1 MSKLLVSQYQRELEE
16 LKRYSGSRNESSIRA
31 AFQRLLGEYCKT
43 RDFRLIPELEYR
55 DSRIRPDGT
64 VKDALR
70 LDWGYWESKDE
81 YDDLDAEIEEKF
93 AKGYPK
99 DNIIFEDSQ
108 TAILI
113 QGGEEQQRV
122 SMEDAEA
129 LDKLLLAFTDY
140 VRPEVKGFREALEQF
155 KTDVPE
161 IAAELRSRIAEASRN
176 NGEFQIKRDAFLS
189 LCRESINPEVSLED
203 VTEMMV
209 QHILSEDIFTNIF
222 NESYFHRENNIARSL
237 SQVIATFF
245 NFSLRRDTLKS
256 IEHYYA
262 VIKRESVNIANHHEK
277 QKFLKVVYENF
288 YKAYNPKAADRL
300 GIVYTPNEIVRFMLE
315 STDYLLHRHFGKILA
330 DEQVEILDPATG
342 TGTFITELIE
352 YLPASRLEYKYLNEI
367 HCNEVAI
374 LPYYIANLNIEYTY
388 QQKMGQYQEFQNIC
402 LVDTLDHTS
411 YHYKQMDLFA
421 MTMENTQRINR
432 QNDREISVIIGN
444 PPYNAWQESF
454 NQNNANRAYG
464 SIDNR
469 IRGTYVKQGKAQNQN
484 ALYDMYVRF
493 VRWASDRISKN
504 GVIAFV
510 SNSSFID
517 GFAFD
522 GFRKVIAQE
531 FNEIWMI
538 DTKGNARNS
547 GERRRKEGGNVF
559 NDEIKVGI
567 AVYFL
572 VRSEKLEGFKVYY
585 NALADYAK
593 SEEKQAYFVANKLQ
607 DLPFDHIRPDKK
619 HNWINLTDNDFD
631 ELLPLIDKEVKAG
644 RSDEAVFQLFSRGV
658 GTYRDEWV
666 YDFSQ
671 ESLTAKMEFFVET
684 YQATLKDPD
693 YLDKNKIK
701 WDRELRK
708 YLGRKIEKKF
718 NESCN
723 TKSLYRPFTKKYL
736 YFDKHFNGM
745 TYQIPSLFPSSQF
758 KNLVIAVTNHTQI
771 PFLVQA
777 TNTIPSLDVGGR
789 ATQCLPLYRYDKE
802 GNRQDNI
809 TDWALALFRQ
819 RYLPSPPTPLP
830 RERGEGS
837 SVFAEEESADPTL
850 PNSPHPSTPNPNQSQ
865 SQSQSQSPSPVGE
878 GFRVRASSNQKPSPV
893 DEELRVRAS
902 SNQSPSPVDEEL
914 RVRASSNQSPS
925 PVDEELRVRAS
936 SNQSPSPVD
945 EELRV
950 RASLTAAEF
959 SEVAGARRAI
969 PRVLLQK
976 AKELRQTETHAE
988 KLLWQCLRNRQLN
1001 NAKFRRQH
1009 NIGQFIVDFYCHD
1022 AKLVIELDGEI
1033 HQQQQERDRDREIWL
1048 QSHNIRVLRF
1058 PNKAIT
1064 DNLIDSLEL
1073 IATALDIPS
1082 PPTPLPQERGEES
1095 GNATSSTSQPHPSPS
1110 PVDEELRVRASNPSP
1125 SPVEAELRVRA
1136 SNQSPSPVEA
1146 ELRVRASNQSP
1157 SPVGEGFRVR
1167 ASIQKIDIFHYTY
1180 AVLHNPQYRQKY
1192 EQNLKRDFPRLPFY
1206 DDFWQWSNWGQQLM
1220 ELHLNYET
1228 IEPYP
1233 LQRIDI
1239 PLKPGKLNKPKLKA
1253 DKTKNTITLDNIT
1266 TLQNIPAIVW
1276 DYKLGNRSALEWI
1289 LDQHKEKK
1297 PRDATIREKFNTYKF
1312 ADYKEKVIDLL
1323 MRVCT
1328 VSVQTMQIINQM
1340 NPDD

>member
-1 MSKLLVSQYQRELEE
+1 M
-16 LKRYSGSRNESSIRA
+16 IRTT
-31 AFQRLLGEYCKT
+31 FQKLLGEYCKT

-55 DSRIRPDGT
+55 NSRIRPDGT

-81 YDDLDAEIEEKF
+81 YDNLDAEIEEKF
-93 AKGYPK
+93 AKGYPR

-122 SMEDAEA
+122 SMQDAEA
-129 LDKLLLAFTDY
+129 LDSLLQAFINY

-161 IAAELRSRIAEASRN
+161 IAAELQSRIAEASRN
-176 NGEFQIKRDAFLS
+176 NKEFQIKRDAFLS

-203 VTEMMV
+203 VTEMIV

-222 NESYFHRENNIARSL
+222 NESHFHRENNIARSL
-237 SQVIATFF
+237 SQVIETFF
-245 NFSLRRDTLKS
+245 TRALRRDTLKS

-262 VIKRESVNIANHHEK
+262 VIKRESVNIANHHDK

-300 GIVYTPNEIVRFMLE
+300 GIVYTPNEIVRFMIE

-352 YLPASRLEYKYLNEI
+352 YLPSHRLQYKYLNEI

-388 QQKMGQYQEFQNIC
+388 QQKMGEYQEFQNIC

-444 PPYNAWQESF
+444 PPYNAWQENF
-454 NQNNANRAYG
+454 NLNNANRAYS

-469 IRGTYVKQGKAQNQN
+469 IRGTYVKQGKAQNKN

-493 VRWASDRISKN
+493 VRWASDSIGKN
-504 GVIAFV
+504 GVIAFI

-517 GFAFD
+517 GLAFD
-522 GFRKVIAQE
+522 GFRKAIAQE
-531 FNEIWMI
+531 FNEVWMI

-593 SEEKQAYFVANKLQ
+593 SEEKQAYFVANKFDQ
-607 DLPFDHIRPDKK
+607 LPFDHIRPDKK

-644 RSDEAVFQLFSRGV
+644 RSDEAVFKLFSAGIK
-658 GTYRDEWV
+658 TQRDEWV
-666 YDFSQ
+666 YAFSQ
-671 ESLTAKMEFFVET
+671 TSLAAKMEFFVET

-701 WDRELRK
+701 WDAELTR
-708 YLGRKIEKKF
+708 YLARRIEKEFDK
-718 NESCN
+718 NCITE
-723 TKSLYRPFTKKYL
+723 SLYRPFTKKYL
-736 YFDKHFNGM
+736 YFDKQFNGR
-745 TYQIPSLFPSSQF
+745 TYQWFNIYNEDESKSIIFNVGNPDFACLCSCSIVDLV
-758 KNLVIAVTNHTQI
+758 NLKFGN
-771 PFLVQA
+771 
-777 TNTIPSLDVGGR
+777 GG
-789 ATQCLPLYRYDKE
+789 TQCLPLYRYDKE
-802 GNRQDNI
+802 GNRHDNI
-809 TDWALALFRQ
+809 TDWGLQ
-819 RYLPSPPTPLP
+819 QIQTHYSDT
-830 RERGEGS
+830 
-837 SVFAEEESADPTL
+837 T
-850 PNSPHPSTPNPNQSQ
+850 
-865 SQSQSQSPSPVGE
+865 
-878 GFRVRASSNQKPSPV
+878 
-893 DEELRVRAS
+893 
-902 SNQSPSPVDEEL
+902 
-914 RVRASSNQSPS
+914 
-925 PVDEELRVRAS
+925 
-936 SNQSPSPVD
+936 
-945 EELRV
+945 
-950 RASLTAAEF
+950 
-959 SEVAGARRAI
+959 
-969 PRVLLQK
+969 LQK
-976 AKELRQTETHAE
+976 T
-988 KLLWQCLRNRQLN
+988 
-1001 NAKFRRQH
+1001 
-1009 NIGQFIVDFYCHD
+1009 
-1022 AKLVIELDGEI
+1022 
-1033 HQQQQERDRDREIWL
+1033 
-1048 QSHNIRVLRF
+1048 
-1058 PNKAIT
+1058 
-1064 DNLIDSLEL
+1064 
-1073 IATALDIPS
+1073 
-1082 PPTPLPQERGEES
+1082 
-1095 GNATSSTSQPHPSPS
+1095 
-1110 PVDEELRVRASNPSP
+1110 
-1125 SPVEAELRVRA
+1125 
-1136 SNQSPSPVEA
+1136 
-1146 ELRVRASNQSP
+1146 
-1157 SPVGEGFRVR
+1157 
-1167 ASIQKIDIFHYTY
+1167 DIFHYTY

-1192 EQNLKRDFPRLPFY
+1192 EQNLKRDFPRLPLY
-1206 DDFWQWSNWGQQLM
+1206 DDFWQWSNWGKQLM

-1233 LQRIDI
+1233 LQQIDI
-1239 PLKPGKLNKPKLKA
+1239 PLKPNQLNKPKLKA

-1266 TLQNIPAIVW
+1266 TLQNIPPIAW

-1297 PRDATIREKFNTYKF
+1297 PKDATIREQFNTYKF

-1328 VSVQTMQIINQM
+1328 VSVQTMQIIGKFFSY
-1340 NPDD
+1340 